1 MPNTSLVI
9 INHQK
14 RSVQFSQQHTV
25 HIVENWKEF
34 NYTPKEIKN
43 KDKQLKVEKIV
54 IRTDFENYMLEK
66 YNKIKS
72 TLKEFTNSCSFI

>member
-9 INHQK
+9 INQQK
-14 RSVQFSQQHTV
+14 RSVQFSEQDTV

-34 NYTPKEIKN
+34 NYTPKEIKI
-43 KDKQLKVEKIV
+43 KDRKLKVEKIV
-54 IRTDFENYMLEK
+54 IRTDFENYVLEK

-72 TLKEFTNSCSFI
+72 TLKEFTTSCSFL